1 MRYMFPEI
9 ANTVSTPYGP
19 RACSE
24 WITSASRLES
34 TLPDVATM
42 VIFVVLD
49 CLLKI
54 SATESKL
61 LVQYDRDRETV
72 WRASPTP
79 CDNDNEH
86 FSIDGQV
93 DDADAELIPAWAHG
107 ICILSHASCIKSR
120 GIR

>member
-1 MRYMFPEI
+1 
-9 ANTVSTPYGP
+9 
-19 RACSE
+19 
-24 WITSASRLES
+24 
-34 TLPDVATM
+34 M

-93 DDADAELIPAWAHG
+93 DDADAELIRLGLMVFVSYLMH
-107 ICILSHASCIKSR
+107 HASSR
-120 GIR
+120 GV